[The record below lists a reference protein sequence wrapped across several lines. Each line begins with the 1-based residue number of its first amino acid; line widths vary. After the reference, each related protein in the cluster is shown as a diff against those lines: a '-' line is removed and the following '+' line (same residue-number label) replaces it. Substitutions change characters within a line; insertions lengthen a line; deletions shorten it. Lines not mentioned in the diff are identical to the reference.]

1 MNHHAPIWL
10 IVLLTLV
17 SIAAAAPYF
26 LVAIEFRRAIN
37 AGKTVITPELRS
49 VLQDFRM
56 WLELS
61 GSRFLLG
68 IALVWVPPIP
78 RYVIGSVWILLLG
91 FYEWR
96 CYFRI
101 KGRADLYLALLA
113 NAMTS
118 VELTRQLGVLEKRFE
133 GGPQPHA

>member
-1 MNHHAPIWL
+1 MA
-10 IVLLTLV
+10 LLAAV

-26 LVAIEFRRAIN
+26 LVAIEFRRAMK

-78 RYVIGSVWILLLG
+78 RYVIGSIWILLLG

-101 KGRADLYLALLA
+101 KGRADLYLAMLA
-113 NAMTS
+113 HAMTS
-118 VELTRQLGVLEKRFE
+118 AELTKDLDALRRRVDSAGSDS
-133 GGPQPHA
+133 A